1 MNKKLIIG
9 MLAILTG
16 IVTFIG
22 VTFMVLALTG
32 SVSFLKNHI
41 IITTDSYEKEY
52 DGIGIDES
60 RYSVSGKLYEGDQV
74 SIEFYEMSLNVGS
87 YTAYFEAK
95 VYNQNGKDVTESYDI
110 EKNYGTVTVLK
121 RELTLR
127 AKSKEEEYDGE
138 ELKAS
143 EYEIVEGKGTLAEGD
158 ELEVTLSG
166 SITEIGEAKATL
178 VYTIYSTKDGKRI
191 NVSSNYKV
199 TTENGILT
207 KSAIPL
213 TIKSDGATFEY
224 DGLEHQ
230 ANTYTTPYLKENEND
245 TDENHTEHLAIGD
258 TIEFN
263 PTTKVK
269 NVGTFDNDFEVSI
282 LDSNGNDVT
291 QNYAIEKEYGEISIL
306 RKEITIT
313 SETKEREY
321 NDETYVAQVDSS
333 YQLDGTLADGDY
345 PKVTFTQVATTAG
358 SYDNTFYSTIYDAD
372 GVNVSNNYVVN
383 HVYGKI
389 IINPRPLSLATN
401 SYEKVYD
408 GEVLENAGDLTIA
421 AATPLLTGHTLIA
434 QFGQGIVDVGEVA
447 NHAIVTIKN
456 EAGND
461 VTRNYAITLDAG
473 TLTIK
478 KRTLVLRASSSQK
491 AYDGKP
497 IVSNSWNLVSGS
509 LAKNQYL
516 NVTVKPEFELV
527 DVGTVTNIITF
538 QIENAAG
545 QILTNALANY
555 EVTLLPG
562 VLTIYEAQNKPVYLA
577 PKDVYKQYVDE
588 STTITPTEIV
598 GFDHYQSLGYSI
610 ECVLEGSQ
618 TGLGASASRI
628 IEESIRIKDSDGVDV
643 TNQFQLNL
651 FTGLLQIY
659 EKEITIITDS
669 IEEEYDGLDHMAN
682 HVTITGAD
690 DLEVVYNVIGS
701 QKNVGTSMNEIQIL
715 GVYRD
720 TDTHH
725 DDNLMNQYYLHIT
738 LGTIKVT
745 PKTITVN
752 TPSATNSITNVD
764 FVQAEL
770 DESDIIGLV
779 SGHTFVQSSVILDY
793 IGSKQNAITIIIL
806 DENNNDITYN
816 YNITYNYG
824 TLKLT
829 N

>member
-52 DGIGIDES
+52 DGLGIDES

-127 AKSKEEEYDGE
+127 VKSKEEEYDGE

-263 PTTKVK
+263 STTKVK
-269 NVGTFDNDFEVSI
+269 SVGTFDNDFEVSI

-421 AATPLLTGHTLIA
+421 VATPLLTGHTLIA

-509 LAKNQYL
+509 LAKDQYL

-598 GFDHYQSLGYSI
+598 GFDYYQSLGYSI
-610 ECVLEGSQ
+610 ECALEGSQ
-618 TGLGASASRI
+618 TGLGASASSI

-720 TDTHH
+720 TDTYH